1 MLAAA
6 DLYRKAQQQVNDEP
20 YAAYLAENI
29 KDIEVLEQMITAI
42 RCYCREANLAH
53 LMRKHV
59 VEGNP
64 IPQAL
69 IDRFEAIMQVDIA
82 NQAKGFAENRSGNTP
97 GRGNAQAFP
106 ERSGRMGYGL
116 LTLPITKTKTNTK
129 I

>member
-1 MLAAA
+1 MRAA
-6 DLYRKAQQQVNDEP
+6 L
-20 YAAYLAENI
+20 
-29 KDIEVLEQMITAI
+29 DIEVLEQMITAI

-97 GRGNAQAFP
+97 AAEMLKLFRKDPAGWVTAYLHYR
-106 ERSGRMGYGL
+106 
-116 LTLPITKTKTNTK
+116 
-129 I
+129 